1 MARVLH
7 FLLLLIT
14 AAAASAQPQ
23 KLIFLLRVDDIMSR
37 NTAILPRSL
46 TAFEQAAES
55 RGAKVTWVTIPHRLI
70 ESANQD
76 GKLKRELIASAG
88 RGHEIAMHGYTH
100 ICQRCSQSSH
110 EMFCTTHNLPF
121 TYAQQEKLVRDGLQI
136 LADSLGVQTVTFV
149 PPGHHAD
156 STTFR
161 ALVEQG
167 FRWISTTGPTKAPI
181 AEGLMNLPPHREYTW
196 QMAPASYQDRLRQ
209 ALQDVRTLG
218 RAEGYFCLLF
228 HDPFMRQGYENGLVV
243 RWVGEVLDSLRAE
256 YGSDL
261 EFMTLAEAAQH
272 FAGQITSLTQRSAA
286 APVFA
291 LAQNY
296 PNPFNAATL
305 IEFSLRQSAPVRL
318 TVFNAN
324 GQTVAQLIDRM
335 LSPGNYQVRWQD
347 ATAASGVYHYR
358 LQAGERS
365 ETRKLLLLR

>member
-1 MARVLH
+1 MARVRP
-7 FLLLLIT
+7 FLLLLLT

-37 NTAILPRSL
+37 NMTILPRSL

-100 ICQRCSQSSH
+100 ICQRCNQSSH
-110 EMFCTTHNLPF
+110 EMFCTTHNLSF
-121 TYAQQEKLVRDGLQI
+121 TYAQQEKLIRDGLQI
-136 LADSLGVQTVTFV
+136 LADSLGVQAVTFV

-167 FRWISTTGPTKAPI
+167 FRWISTTGPSKAPI
-181 AEGLMNLPPHREYTW
+181 AEGLLNLPPHGEYTW
-196 QMAPASYQDRLRQ
+196 QMAPSSYQDRLRQ
-209 ALQDVRTLG
+209 ALHDVRTRG
-218 RAEGYFCLLF
+218 RADGYFCLMF

-272 FAGQITSLTQRSAA
+272 FAGQITSLTQRSTAP
-286 APVFA
+286 PVFA

-296 PNPFNAATL
+296 PNPFNAATW

-324 GQTVAQLIDRM
+324 GQTVALLIDRW

-347 ATAASGVYHYR
+347 ATAASGVYYYR

-365 ETRKLLLLR
+365 ETRNLLLLR